1 MTGRV
6 QLKHPRGKK
15 AVTMS
20 EETYDLLKPSLLNC
34 LRGKG
39 EATFTE
45 ILEGCAADLKRAGT
59 PVKGSLAWHLE
70 WVKLDLEAR
79 KLIRRSSDSTPQKYR
94 LSR

>member
-6 QLKHPRGKK
+6 QLKHPQGKR

-20 EETYDLLKPSLLNC
+20 KETYDLLKPSVLKC
-34 LRGKG
+34 LRRKG

-45 ILEGCAADLKRAGT
+45 ILEGCAADLKKAGT
-59 PVKGSLAWHLE
+59 PVKGSLSWYLE

>member
-6 QLKHPRGKK
+6 QLKHPQGKR

-20 EETYDLLKPSLLNC
+20 KETYDLLKPSVLKC
-34 LRGKG
+34 LRRRG

-45 ILEGCAADLKRAGT
+45 ILEGCAADLKKAGT
-59 PVKGSLAWHLE
+59 PVKGSLSWYLE

-79 KLIRRSSDSTPQKYR
+79 KRIKRLSGSTPQRYSITR
-94 LSR
+94 